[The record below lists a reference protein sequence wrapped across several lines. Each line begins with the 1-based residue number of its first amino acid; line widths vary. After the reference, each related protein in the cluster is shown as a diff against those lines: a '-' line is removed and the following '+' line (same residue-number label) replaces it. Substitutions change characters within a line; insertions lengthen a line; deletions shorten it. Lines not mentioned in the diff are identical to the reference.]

1 LTGGTSADDDADP
14 LRSPPPTPKR
24 PFLFWSRGR
33 REKLDVRSLRKER
46 EREREEKRSV
56 CRPRSP
62 PRHAAAADDDDDD
75 DDDDA
80 DDTDAED
87 DGEAARTKKR
97 SSFSK
102 VR

>member
-62 PRHAAAADDDDDD
+62 PRHAAADDDDD